1 MTKRWFITGVSTG
14 FGRALA
20 AAALQ
25 RGDHVAGTLRRR
37 DQLAEFEALVPGR
50 ALAFEADVT
59 RADDVQR
66 AVSGAIAALGHVDVL
81 VNNAG
86 YGALGAV
93 EELTEPQ
100 IQRQLDVN
108 FFGALRVTRAFLPH
122 LRERRAG
129 RILQISSVAG
139 QVGSPGLGIYNASK
153 WALEGFSE
161 ALNAEVK
168 GLGIRVVIV
177 EPGAFRTDWAG
188 RSMDHGSPIDDYT
201 ATAGYVRKLLGQFN
215 GKQPGDPDKAAR
227 LMLELADME
236 EPPLRVAF
244 GADAFQ
250 GIKRKLETQLA
261 ELLVWEGKS
270 ASLNF
275 DAPAK

>member
-20 AAALQ
+20 VAALQ

-37 DQLAEFEALVPGR
+37 EQLAEFEALAPGR

-59 RADDVQR
+59 REGEVQR

-93 EELTEPQ
+93 EELSEEQ
-100 IQRQLDVN
+100 IQRQLEVN
-108 FFGALRVTRAFLPH
+108 FQGALRVTRAFLPH

-139 QVGSPGLGIYNASK
+139 QVGTPGLGIYNASK

-161 ALNAEVK
+161 ALNGEVK
-168 GLGIRVVIV
+168 GLGIRVVII

-188 RSMDHGSPIDDYT
+188 RSMDHGAPIEDYA
-201 ATAGYVRKLLGQFN
+201 ATAGYVRKALGQFN

-227 LMLELADME
+227 LMLELADMDD
-236 EPPLRVAF
+236 PPLRVAF
-244 GADAFQ
+244 GADAFNT
-250 GIKRKLETQLA
+250 IKKKLDTQLA
-261 ELLVWEGKS
+261 ELLAWEAKS
-270 ASLNF
+270 TSLAF

>member
-14 FGRALA
+14 FGRSLA
-20 AAALQ
+20 VAALQ

-37 DQLAEFEALVPGR
+37 EQLAEFEALAPGR

-59 RADDVQR
+59 REGEVQR

-93 EELTEPQ
+93 EELSEEQT
-100 IQRQLDVN
+100 QRQLEVN
-108 FFGALRVTRAFLPH
+108 LHGALRVTRAFLPH
-122 LRERRAG
+122 MRARRAG

-161 ALNAEVK
+161 ALQAEVK
-168 GLGIRVVIV
+168 GLGIRVVII

-188 RSMDHGSPIDDYT
+188 RSMDYGAPIEDYA
-201 ATAGYVRKLLGQFN
+201 ATAGYVRKLLGQFH

-236 EPPLRVAF
+236 DPPLRVAF
-244 GADAFQ
+244 GADAFKT
-250 GIKRKLETQLA
+250 IKQKLEAQLA
-261 ELLVWEGKS
+261 ELLSWEAKS
-270 ASLNF
+270 TSLAF